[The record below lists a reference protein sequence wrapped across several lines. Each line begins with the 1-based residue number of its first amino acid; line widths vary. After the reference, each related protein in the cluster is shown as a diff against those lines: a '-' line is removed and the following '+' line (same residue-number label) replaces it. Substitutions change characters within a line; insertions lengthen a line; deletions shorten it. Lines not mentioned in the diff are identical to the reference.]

1 MCDGLKSAGSWL
13 VDNIKEILVVGLA
26 VLAVVVV
33 VALAI
38 ATFGLDCCVGW
49 SCSRTGKPV
58 NN

>member
-38 ATFGLDCCVGW
+38 ATFGLGAVAIAAL
-49 SCSRTGKPV
+49 V
-58 NN
+58 